1 MLPAGSSE
9 NICRTVTSL
18 FVKRYRCSGYYVYII
33 IVVHY
38 CRIALQAIRFLFLG
52 NRQENRQRSMT
63 GFLWQLISMQALQYT
78 KQLETLIYFESSGHI
93 HLPISFLVALAQA
106 IDKRCLSSNL
116 NHPIWE
122 KERKEKI
129 MKRLFAIALALV
141 MVLTFVACGNNTES
155 VDVAS
160 AQNIADL
167 SGAKIAAQAGTFHAD
182 AMAQIE
188 NVQSSTYP
196 EFADLLTALK
206 SGAIDGYIAEE
217 PTAIEVCL
225 SDDSL
230 AYLPLVN
237 NDTGFVATDA
247 DVGIAVGLKTGSELC
262 EQINA
267 ILAEIP
273 AETRSELMNQ
283 MVQMSAGKEVTS
295 LALTSEAPANP
306 TGTLRVAME
315 CAYAPFNWTDM
326 GEASLGAV
334 AISGEGKENMY
345 ANGYDVQIAQYVA
358 NKLGM
363 TLEIYA
369 IEWDGLLPA
378 LQSGAVDAIIAGMSP
393 TAEREEQIDFTNV
406 YYSSNLV
413 VIYKK

>member
-1 MLPAGSSE
+1 
-9 NICRTVTSL
+9 
-18 FVKRYRCSGYYVYII
+18 
-33 IVVHY
+33 
-38 CRIALQAIRFLFLG
+38 
-52 NRQENRQRSMT
+52 
-63 GFLWQLISMQALQYT
+63 
-78 KQLETLIYFESSGHI
+78 
-93 HLPISFLVALAQA
+93 
-106 IDKRCLSSNL
+106 
-116 NHPIWE
+116 
-122 KERKEKI
+122 
-129 MKRLFAIALALV
+129 MKRMFAIALALV
-141 MVLTFVACGNNTES
+141 MVLTFAACGGKTES

-167 SGAKIAAQAGTFHAD
+167 SGAKIAAQTGTFHAD
-182 AMAQIE
+182 AMMQIE

-217 PTAIEVCL
+217 PTAFEVCM
-225 SDDSL
+225 SDDTL

-237 NDTGFVATDA
+237 NDTGFTATDA
-247 DVGIAVGLKTGSELC
+247 DVGIAVGLKTGSELR

-273 AETRSELMNQ
+273 TETRQELMNQ
-283 MVQMSAGKEVTS
+283 MVQLSAGKEVAS

-306 TGTLRVAME
+306 TGTLKVAME

-326 GEASLGAV
+326 GEPTIGAV
-334 AISGEGKENMY
+334 AISSEGKENMY

-363 TLEIYA
+363 KLEIYA

-378 LQSGAVDAIIAGMSP
+378 LQSGTVDAIIAGMSP